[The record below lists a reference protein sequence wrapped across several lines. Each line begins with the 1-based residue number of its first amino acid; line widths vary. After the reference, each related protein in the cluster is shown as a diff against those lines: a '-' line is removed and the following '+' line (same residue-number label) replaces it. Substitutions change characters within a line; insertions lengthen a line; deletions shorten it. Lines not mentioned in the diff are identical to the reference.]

1 MEPSLALILFVA
13 GYLVGAISFTRIVT
27 RMVDPQASLDDVY
40 FPIEGTDEK
49 LKMHAMGA
57 NTASMKYGS
66 RVGCTIGALDMLKV
80 FLPTLIVRMLF
91 SESYYPLVVA
101 MGGMIGHNWPVF
113 NRFKGGRG
121 ISAFY
126 GGLLAIDPI
135 GAILTSAL
143 GMLVGMMVF
152 KDFLI
157 AYLAGLW
164 LIIPW
169 LWFTTQDVTYLIY
182 GLVANFLFI
191 VAMLPELRDILK
203 VRDKFGKGSLPGM
216 MDKTPMGRSMLKIM
230 EKLRFRKS

>member
-101 MGGMIGHNWPVF
+101 MGGMIGHNWPIF

>member
-1 MEPSLALILFVA
+1 MEPGLVLILSVA
-13 GYLVGAISFTRIVT
+13 GYLVGAISFTRIIT
-27 RMVDPQASLDDVY
+27 RAIDPHANLDDVY
-40 FPIEGTDEK
+40 FPIDGSDEK

-66 RVGCTIGALDMLKV
+66 RIGCTIGALDMLKV
-80 FLPTLIVRMLF
+80 FLPTLAVRFLYPDT
-91 SESYYPLVVA
+91 YYPLIVA
-101 MGGMIGHNWPVF
+101 LAGMIGHNWPVF

-135 GAILTSAL
+135 GAVITSGL

-169 LWFTTQDVTYLIY
+169 LWFTTRDVFFLIY
-182 GLVANFLFI
+182 GIVANLLFV
-191 VAMLPELRDILK
+191 VAMLPELRDIMQI
-203 VRDKFGKGSLPGM
+203 RDKFGKGSLPSM

-230 EKLRFRKS
+230 EKFRFR